1 MTQRVARLLVVW
13 MVFCALWLSV
23 LLVYTALTRPP
34 PPFAE
39 VASLLV
45 GVPVLLLLAALLW
58 ERRTR

>member
-23 LLVYTALTRPP
+23 LLIYTALTRPA

-45 GVPVLLLLAALLW
+45 GVPVLLLIGGLLW
-58 ERRTR
+58 ERRKH